1 MVHQID
7 REGRAETRWIKMK
20 YTRLYAD
27 SDGETHF
34 EDLDE
39 EFQQSQMAS
48 NVPSVGL
55 TTPIPATDIFF
66 LRANPDY
73 SDDYRV
79 IPRRFMV
86 KIVSGEMNTAAS
98 DGEVRQFGP
107 GDVFLCEDVTGN
119 GHMNQVVSK
128 SDCVMMMVG
137 LAD

>member
-1 MVHQID
+1 
-7 REGRAETRWIKMK
+7 MK

-39 EFQQSQMAS
+39 EFQQSNMAA

-66 LRANPDY
+66 LQCNPDY
-73 SDDYRV
+73 ADDYHV
-79 IPRRFMV
+79 IPRRF
-86 KIVSGEMNTAAS
+86 IVTIIAGEMNTAVS
-98 DGEVRQFGP
+98 DGEVRLFGP
-107 GDVFLCEDVTGN
+107 GDVFLCEDVAGK
-119 GHMNQVVSK
+119 GHMTQVVSK

-137 LAD
+137 LEE

>member
-1 MVHQID
+1 
-7 REGRAETRWIKMK
+7 MK

-39 EFQQSQMAS
+39 EFQQSKMAA

-66 LRANPDY
+66 LQCNPDY
-73 SDDYRV
+73 ADEYHV

-86 KIVSGEMNTAAS
+86 MIVSGEMNTAVS

-107 GDVFLCEDVTGN
+107 GDVFLCEDVTGS
-119 GHMNQVVSK
+119 GHMNHVVSN

-137 LAD
+137 LAE